1 MDKYNALGII
11 VEKNCNEAVMSR
23 NNDNHW
29 VKHTGEI
36 AEIKQLQKHDHDN
49 WYIVVLE
56 RIDLGHLIRIF
67 CSNAGRKDYMS
78 ASIFVPWG
86 IVISG
91 KKLSEIVD
99 VTKTELLNW
108 DKDTSKA
115 KLENLFSEPY
125 DVKDTQQNQM
135 ETSSDKIAYRF
146 YGERYQLY
154 QLLDNLDQPYYSSY
168 KLIFFIDKNSNIQCD
183 TADDL
188 TDKQLIESVTI
199 APPKDSNGFAPYIED
214 KPFSKPIKRYID
226 DSTLCISWKREGYKT
241 IEKTTKISSSNVV
254 LDSLNQNDY
263 KILVPYSSIVVRDIK
278 GNKID
283 KYKLRINNKSIA
295 PNDYAEI
302 REDSITKVHV
312 QVTADDYEDYNKTTD
327 IKSKNVKIDLQK
339 KKKKYKFII
348 KTKHSDSISYEKI
361 TEDHL
366 KESPIKGYV
375 TEDGKIDTD
384 RDNNLVYRPFTKEHL
399 VLCLSIVVLS
409 FCGVS
414 ITTKN
419 YNKEINKLQRENQQL
434 KKLQQD
440 NQQLEEKIGEMEN
453 LIRKQNEEDSASLNE
468 AINYLDNNEKW
479 NRTEME
485 KYEETK
491 GLWDDLNARRFDDI
505 LNYREKLSGSIKFN
519 EVAECVEKYIENNKD
534 KKGLKYYIIYDNDSV
549 ITIDDYISNLNDAS
563 VKNKSTKNNVS
574 KNNVSKKESQGNW

>member
-108 DKDTSKA
+108 NKDTSKA
-115 KLENLFSEPY
+115 KLENLFSETY

-146 YGERYQLY
+146 YGEKYCQLY
-154 QLLDNLDQPYYSSY
+154 DLLDNLDQPYYSSY

-188 TDKQLIESVTI
+188 TDKQLIKSVTI

-263 KILVPYSSIVVRDIK
+263 IILVPYGSIVVKDKK
-278 GNKID
+278 GDKID
-283 KYKLRINNKSIA
+283 NYRLRINNKNIA

-327 IKSKNVKIDLQK
+327 LKSKNVKIVLQK

-384 RDNNLVYRPFTKEHL
+384 RDNNLVYRPFTKVHL
-399 VLCLSIVVLS
+399 VLCLIIFCGGYALS
-409 FCGVS
+409 FF
-414 ITTKN
+414 ITPKT
-419 YNKEINKLQRENQQL
+419 YNKEINKLQQENQQL
-434 KKLQQD
+434 KKLH
-440 NQQLEEKIGEMEN
+440 QQLKEKNREMEN
-453 LIRKQNEEDSASLNE
+453 LIRKQKEEDSASLNE

-534 KKGLKYYIIYDNDSV
+534 KKVQKYHNDSV
-549 ITIDDYISNLNDAS
+549 ITIDDYISKLNDAS

-574 KNNVSKKESQGNW
+574 KKESQGNW

>member
-91 KKLSEIVD
+91 KELSEIVD

-108 DKDTSKA
+108 NKDTSKA
-115 KLENLFSEPY
+115 KLENLFSKTY

-135 ETSSDKIAYRF
+135 ETSSDKIACRF
-146 YGERYQLY
+146 YEYDQLY
-154 QLLDNLDQPYYSSY
+154 ELLDNLDQPYYSSY

-188 TDKQLIESVTI
+188 TDKQLIKSVTI

-263 KILVPYSSIVVRDIK
+263 IILVPYGSIVVKDKK
-278 GNKID
+278 GDKID
-283 KYKLRINNKSIA
+283 NYRLRINNKNIA

-302 REDSITKVHV
+302 LEDSITKVHV

-327 IKSKNVKIDLQK
+327 LKSKNVKIDLQK

-384 RDNNLVYRPFTKEHL
+384 RDNNLVYRPFTKVHL
-399 VLCLSIVVLS
+399 VLCLII
-409 FCGVS
+409 FCGGYALS
-414 ITTKN
+414 HFITTPKT

-434 KKLQQD
+434 KK
-440 NQQLEEKIGEMEN
+440 EIGEMEK
-453 LIRKQNEEDSASLNE
+453 LIRKQSEEDSASLNE